1 MDTNYSLILFRSD
14 LRLKDNPAIYQCL
27 QDSSKIIPLFILD
40 SEDLGSA
47 SKLWLQNSL
56 VQFKQSLLDLGSGLL
71 ITKITE
77 TKDLAN
83 YISSLS
89 KDLRFK
95 NIFWGRRYEPINI
108 KKDTELKQALN
119 EAGFE
124 AKSFCSN
131 LLIEPWEIFNKQGK
145 PYQVYTSYWKQYYE
159 YLSTSFKDRSLPCD
173 YSLSSDNLIAKDKL
187 ASVNL
192 NTELEDLDLISSHHW
207 EAKCAQYILA
217 GELSAISKLKSFIAR
232 SDNPQEYGL
241 LNYGE
246 YRDIPSVIGTS
257 GISPHLHFGE
267 ISPRQIWTEVN
278 KVESPLKIDFMKQI
292 IWREFAHYLLY
303 HFPHTETKPLKKDF
317 INFNWLDLSD
327 AKNLDALKIWQKGL
341 TGYPIVDAGMR
352 ELWETGWM
360 HNRVRMIV
368 ASFLVKDLR
377 VHWLEGAKWFNDT
390 LFDADLANNIM
401 GWQWVA
407 GSGADASP
415 YFRIFNPARQS
426 EKFDPDANYI
436 RKWVPE
442 LKKLSNKYIHAPEK
456 APSGFLRAANIEL
469 GKDYPL
475 PMVDHALARD
485 IALNEFKKL
494 KDKAINT

>member
-1 MDTNYSLILFRSD
+1 MEYSLILFRSD
-14 LRLKDNPAIYQCL
+14 LRLIDNPAINE
-27 QDSSKIIPLFILD
+27 SIKNSRKIIPAFIYD
-40 SEDLGSA
+40 DKNLGAA

-56 VQFKQSLLDLGSGLL
+56 NSLNASLKSYRSELIIHSYKSCQGLFEF
-71 ITKITE
+71 I
-77 TKDLAN
+77 
-83 YISSLS
+83 
-89 KDLRFK
+89 K
-95 NIFWGRRYEPINI
+95 NINSKFKVAEVLWSRRYEPENI
-108 KKDTELKQALN
+108 KKDTELKKLLSENNFQV
-119 EAGFE
+119 
-124 AKSFCSN
+124 KSFCGN

-145 PYQVYTSYWKQYYE
+145 PYQVYTSYWKQYHE
-159 YLSTSFKDRSLPCD
+159 YLITDFKDRAIPSE
-173 YSLSSDNLIAKDKL
+173 YSLNSETFIDAEQTKDIHNENISDLNL
-187 ASVNL
+187 STN
-192 NTELEDLDLISSHHW
+192 HPW
-207 EAKCAQYILA
+207 EEKCSQYISA
-217 GELSAISKLKSFIAR
+217 GELSALTKLKLFSLETKAVL
-232 SDNPQEYGL
+232 DYGSK
-241 LNYGE
+241 
-246 YRDIPSVIGTS
+246 RDLPSINGTS
-257 GISPHLHFGE
+257 QLSPHLHFGE
-267 ISPRQIWTEVN
+267 ISPRQIWAEVN
-278 KVESPLKIDFMKQI
+278 KLESPLKLDYLKQI

-303 HFPHTETKPLKKDF
+303 HFPHTESEPLKADF
-317 INFNWLDLSD
+317 KRFKWEDCSKAET
-327 AKNLDALKIWQKGL
+327 AKSLKHWQQGL

-377 VHWLEGAKWFNDT
+377 IHWIEGAKWFNDT

-415 YFRIFNPARQS
+415 YFRIFNPERQS

-442 LKKLSNKYIHAPEK
+442 LAKLSNKYIHAPEK

-475 PMVDHALARD
+475 PMVDHALARE

-494 KDKAINT
+494 KDKAVNT